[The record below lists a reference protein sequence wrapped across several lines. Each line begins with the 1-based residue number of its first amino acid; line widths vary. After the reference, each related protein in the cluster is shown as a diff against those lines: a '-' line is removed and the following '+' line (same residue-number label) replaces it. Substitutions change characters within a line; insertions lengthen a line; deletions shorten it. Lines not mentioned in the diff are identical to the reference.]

1 MRPNHLFLYAV
12 CGVLVTALPALSDP
26 PAPPGT
32 AEMWECPQAGGT
44 TLYVNRE
51 RPGCRAIELKPLSTV
66 PPFIGLPNEP
76 QVPGAALGRLSD
88 PPQIDWYA
96 NAPGSERAGRVPDWA
111 KDWYAGLASPGSVR
125 EEICALYAEW
135 IRLNERTRGGFFF
148 GSDPSY
154 GGDPTGR
161 NLRLPSYSFYDNAR
175 WVALARLFG
184 TGFVPVGCP

>member
-1 MRPNHLFLYAV
+1 MRPNHLLLYV
-12 CGVLVTALPALSDP
+12 IIGVLAAPLPALSDSSGP
-26 PAPPGT
+26 PET
-32 AEMWECPQAGGT
+32 AEIWECPQAGES

-51 RPGCRAIELKPLSTV
+51 RPWCRALRLKPLSTV
-66 PPFIGLPNEP
+66 PPFIGLPDDLKMHGTAVE
-76 QVPGAALGRLSD
+76 RLSN

-96 NAPGSERAGRVPDWA
+96 NQPGSGRAGNVPDWA
-111 KDWYAGLASPGSVR
+111 KDWYAGLASSGSVR
-125 EEICALYAEW
+125 EEVCALYAEW

>member
-1 MRPNHLFLYAV
+1 MQPNRLVLSAIG
-12 CGVLVTALPALSDP
+12 GVLVTALPALSDP
-26 PAPPGT
+26 PALSGT
-32 AEMWECPQAGGT
+32 AEVWECPQSGGV

-51 RPGCRAIELKPLSTV
+51 QPGCRVLDLKPLSTV
-66 PPFIGLPNEP
+66 PPFIGLPDEP
-76 QVPGAALGRLSD
+76 KASGAAVGRLSN
-88 PPQIDWYA
+88 PPQIEWYA
-96 NAPGSERAGRVPDWA
+96 SAPDSGRIGTVPGWA
-111 KDWYAGLASPGSVR
+111 KDWYAGLASSGSTH
-125 EEICALYAEW
+125 EEVCALYAEW

-154 GGDPTGR
+154 GGDPSGH

>member
-12 CGVLVTALPALSDP
+12 VGVLATTLPALSDSP
-26 PAPPGT
+26 VSPGT
-32 AEMWECPQAGGT
+32 AEMWECPQPGGT

-51 RPGCRAIELKPLSTV
+51 RAGCRALELKPLSTV
-66 PPFIGLPNEP
+66 PPFIGLHDEP
-76 QVPGAALGRLSD
+76 QVPGAVLGRLSN

-96 NAPGSERAGRVPDWA
+96 NAPGPGRAGRVPDWA
-111 KDWYAGLASPGSVR
+111 KDWYAGLASSGSVR

-161 NLRLPSYSFYDNAR
+161 NFRLPSYSFYDNAR